1 MSQSLKNLFLY
12 LQERRSLH
20 VLTTNS
26 SSTLPPNSSGHPGNS
41 SSSGHNSSNL
51 TSLDLELDLAAQ
63 QSRLQVGIE
72 PCNPVRCPIIE
83 SHQLV
88 I

>member
-1 MSQSLKNLFLY
+1 MSLTCCNLFLY

-26 SSTLPPNSSGHPGNS
+26 SSTLPPNSSGGHPSSSNS
-41 SSSGHNSSNL
+41 GSSGHNSSNL

-63 QSRLQVGIE
+63 QSRLQVRIE
-72 PCNPVRCPIIE
+72 PCAL
-83 SHQLV
+83 SHH
-88 I
+88 